1 MKTLQS
7 VKKHQNYMT
16 VVDRKKQQKHILYT
30 VYSDIIKKNVN
41 HSRYTVWK
49 DLKTII
55 YKHY

>member
-16 VVDRKKQQKHILYT
+16 VVDRKKQRKHILYT
-30 VYSDIIKKNVN
+30 VYSDIIKKTVD

-49 DLKTII
+49 DLKTIN
-55 YKHY
+55 

>member
-30 VYSDIIKKNVN
+30 VYSDIIKKTVD

-49 DLKTII
+49 DLRTIN
-55 YKHY
+55 